1 MREKEFKSNLELGTE
16 IYSIEDN
23 KLAIWKIVGV
33 CFYDYH
39 RDQYN
44 NLCCRIPSDEKP
56 DVEYVIER
64 YKSKCDTT
72 KVKDIMH
79 CNNINIKYFTIKTE
93 LYKSLEE
100 DI

>member
-1 MREKEFKSNLELGTE
+1 MREKEFKSDLELGTE

-23 KLAIWKIVGV
+23 KLAIWKIVGI

-44 NLCCRIPSDEKP
+44 NLCCRIPSDNKP
-56 DVEYVIER
+56 DVEYIIER
-64 YKSKCDTT
+64 YKSKLDTS
-72 KVKDIMH
+72 KVKDTMH
-79 CNNINIKYFTIKTE
+79 CNNINKKYFTIKTE

>member
-1 MREKEFKSNLELGTE
+1 MREKEFKSDLELGTE

-23 KLAIWKIVGV
+23 KLATWKIVGI

-44 NLCCRIPSDEKP
+44 NLCCRIPNDNKP
-56 DVEYVIER
+56 DIEYVIER
-64 YKSKCDTT
+64 YKSKIDTT
-72 KVKDIMH
+72 TVKDIMH
-79 CNNINIKYFTIKTE
+79 CNNINKKYFTIKTE